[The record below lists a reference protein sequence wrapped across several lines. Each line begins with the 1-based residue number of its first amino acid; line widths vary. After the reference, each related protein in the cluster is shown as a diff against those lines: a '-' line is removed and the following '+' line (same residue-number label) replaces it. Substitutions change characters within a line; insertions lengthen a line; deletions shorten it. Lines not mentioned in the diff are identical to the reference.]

1 MSAGLDGAA
10 AARLQR
16 VGGARLLRGMIELFL
31 EHGPVRLAAAEA
43 GAERADWREVERAWH
58 SLKSSAANLGAVRLA
73 EAAARAEAA
82 AAAGDADTTAAA
94 SAEARAAYPVAAA
107 ALRALLEELTD
118 AQDRGH

>member
-1 MSAGLDGAA
+1 VSAVLDGAA

-31 EHGPVRLAAAEA
+31 EHGPARLAAAEVGMA
-43 GAERADWREVERAWH
+43 RADWREVERAWH
-58 SLKSSAANLGAVRLA
+58 SLKSSAANLGAAPLA

-82 AAAGDADTTAAA
+82 AAAGNGEAAATAA
-94 SAEARAAYPVAAA
+94 AEARAAYPAAA
-107 ALRALLEELTD
+107 DALRALLEELTG